1 MHLIKLLSL
10 LLIATSVYVHATDV
24 TKEEIAYYANKLNE
38 AEQHYSQKI
47 IFCRRFRNRHSNWF
61 DFWLQSQTIDA
72 RRFILQELNHRAESR
87 CNGSE
92 QKTYAVALLQHAVVT
107 GNEQEKDNWLHF
119 YARDEYDSSPRPK
132 HIPEYE
138 YNFQL
143 ERLTLLPAFYFPFS
157 ISDAATI
164 IPDAEY
170 EILVMLDQAYSTTP
184 YIKGLR

>member
-10 LLIATSVYVHATDV
+10 LLIATSVCVHATGA
-24 TKEEIAYYANKLNE
+24 TKEEIAYYTNKLNE
-38 AEQHYSQKI
+38 AEQHFAQKI
-47 IFCRRFRNRHSNWF
+47 VFCRSFRDRQSNWF

-72 RRFILQELNHRAESR
+72 RRFILQELNRRADRR
-87 CNGSE
+87 CHGSE

-143 ERLTLLPAFYFPFS
+143 ARLTLLPAFYFPFNNN
-157 ISDAATI
+157 DAATI

-170 EILVMLDQAYSTTP
+170 EILRMVDKTYSTTP